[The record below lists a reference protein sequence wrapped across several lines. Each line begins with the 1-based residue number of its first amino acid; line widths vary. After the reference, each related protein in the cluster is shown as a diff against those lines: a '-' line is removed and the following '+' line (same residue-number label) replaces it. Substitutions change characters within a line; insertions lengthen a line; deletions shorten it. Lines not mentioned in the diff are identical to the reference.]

1 MSPATIQ
8 VSVRIFTQVAV
19 ELTALNFG
27 EVEVA
32 PVERIVVVPG
42 VVAEIVG

>member
-8 VSVRIFTQVAV
+8 VSVRIFMQVAV

-27 EVEVA
+27 AIEEA
-32 PVERIVVVPG
+32 PVERIVVVPD
-42 VVAEIVG
+42 VTA